1 MCLMLKIF
9 HICRRLSETANA
21 ILEVPG
27 EFQAGGHQHGAAGLH
42 IGFYK
47 TGTILVACISR
58 FRLTPDA

>member
-42 IGFYK
+42 TDVYG
-47 TGTILVACISR
+47 TGTIPVACINR
-58 FRLTPDA
+58 FRLTPEA